1 MGRLDGKV
9 ALITGASPNIGRAA
23 ALGYAREG
31 AKVACNDINP
41 AAAEAAV
48 AAVLAEGSEAMAVPA
63 DVTNEAAVEAMV
75 GQVLQAWGRI
85 DVLINGAV
93 LWTGGSVLEMPKD
106 LYMRSLDV
114 MLGGNLLCTRHVARS
129 MIERGIAGSI
139 ICILSSAAWQGQPG
153 NIAYCTGKSGLINFV
168 RSAAMELA
176 PHGIR
181 VNGFTPTY
189 TQPETQEA
197 AEYGAAVRQALPNA
211 ATIGAERA
219 KWKSDFAALLP
230 LRTPRPSD
238 YIGGL
243 VYLASDESMMMT
255 GSSLNVDAGSLAKYW
270 PYVPHASS

>member
-31 AKVACNDINP
+31 AKVACNDINA
-41 AAAEAAV
+41 AAAEAVV
-48 AAVLAEGSEAMAVPA
+48 AAVRTEGGEAMAVPA
-63 DVTNEAAVEAMV
+63 DVTDEAAVEAMV
-75 GQVLQAWGRI
+75 GRVLEAWGRI

-114 MLGGNLLCTRHVARS
+114 MLGGNLLCTRYVAKS
-129 MIERGIAGSI
+129 MIERGIAGSV

-189 TQPETQEA
+189 TQPETPEA
-197 AEYGAAVRQALPNA
+197 VEYGAAVRRALPNA

-230 LRTPRPSD
+230 LRAPRPSD
-238 YIGGL
+238 YVGGL
-243 VYLASDESMMMT
+243 LYLASDESMMMT
-255 GSSLNVDAGSLAKYW
+255 GSSLNVDGGSLAKYW
-270 PYVPHASS
+270 PYVPHSAS

>member
-31 AKVACNDINP
+31 ARVACNDINA
-41 AAAEAAV
+41 AAAEAVVSAV
-48 AAVLAEGSEAMAVPA
+48 RAEGGEALAVPT
-63 DVTNEAAVEAMV
+63 DVTDEAAVQAMV
-75 GQVLQAWGRI
+75 AKVIETWGRI
-85 DVLINGAV
+85 DILINGAV

-114 MLGGNLLCTRHVARS
+114 MLGGNLLCTRYVART
-129 MIERGIAGSI
+129 MIEREIAGSV

-181 VNGFTPTY
+181 VNGFTPTI
-189 TQPETQEA
+189 TQPETDEA
-197 AEYGAAVRQALPNA
+197 VEYGAAVRRALPNA
-211 ATIGAERA
+211 QTVAAERGRF
-219 KWKSDFAALLP
+219 KSDFDALLP
-230 LRTPRPSD
+230 LRRPKPSD

-255 GSSLNVDAGSLAKYW
+255 GSSLNVDSGSLAKYW
-270 PYVPHASS
+270 PYVPH

>member
-31 AKVACNDINP
+31 ARVACNDINP
-41 AAAEAAV
+41 EAAEAVVAV
-48 AAVLAEGSEAMAVPA
+48 VRAEGGEAMAVPA
-63 DVTNEAAVEAMV
+63 DVTDETAVEAMV
-75 GQVLQAWGRI
+75 SSVLEAWGRI

-93 LWTGGSVLEMPKD
+93 LWTGGSVLEMEKA

-114 MLGGNLLCTRHVARS
+114 MLGGNLLCTRYVARS
-129 MIERGIAGSI
+129 MIERGIAGSV

-181 VNGFTPTY
+181 VNGFTPTF
-189 TQPETQEA
+189 TQPETDEA
-197 AEYGAAVRQALPNA
+197 AEYGRTVRQALPNA

-219 KWKSDFAALLP
+219 KWKSDLVGQMP
-230 LRTPRPSD
+230 LRPPRPSD

-255 GSSLNVDAGSLAKYW
+255 GSSLNVDSGSLAKYW
-270 PYVPHASS
+270 PYIPH

>member
-1 MGRLDGKV
+1 
-9 ALITGASPNIGRAA
+9 
-23 ALGYAREG
+23 
-31 AKVACNDINP
+31 
-41 AAAEAAV
+41 V
-48 AAVLAEGSEAMAVPA
+48 AAVNAEGGEAMAVPG
-63 DVTNEAAVEAMV
+63 DVTDEAAVEAMV
-75 GQVLQAWGRI
+75 GRVLEAWGHV

-114 MLGGNLLCTRHVARS
+114 MLGGNLLCTRYVARS

-197 AEYGAAVRQALPNA
+197 AEYGAAVRRALPNA

-230 LRTPRPSD
+230 LRAPRPSD
-238 YIGGL
+238 YIGWL

-255 GSSLNVDAGSLAKYW
+255 GSSLNVDGGSLAKYW
-270 PYVPHASS
+270 PYVPNPGE

>member
-31 AKVACNDINP
+31 AKVACNDINA
-41 AAAEAAV
+41 AAAEAVV
-48 AAVLAEGSEAMAVPA
+48 AAVRAEGGEAMAVPA
-63 DVTNEAAVEAMV
+63 DVTDEAAVEAMV
-75 GQVLQAWGRI
+75 SSVLHAWGRI

-93 LWTGGSVLEMPKD
+93 LWTGGSVLEMPRD
-106 LYMRSLDV
+106 LYMRSLEV

-129 MIERGIAGSI
+129 MIDRGISGSI

-181 VNGFTPTY
+181 VSTAPLCVVRCPTRRRSA
-189 TQPETQEA
+189 PSA
-197 AEYGAAVRQALPNA
+197 RSGR
-211 ATIGAERA
+211 ATSRRCCPCGRRGR
-219 KWKSDFAALLP
+219 
-230 LRTPRPSD
+230 RTTS
-238 YIGGL
+238 
-243 VYLASDESMMMT
+243 A
-255 GSSLNVDAGSLAKYW
+255 
-270 PYVPHASS
+270 ASSTWPPTNR

>member
-31 AKVACNDINP
+31 AKVACNDIN
-41 AAAEAAV
+41 AEAAQAVV
-48 AAVLAEGSEAMAVPA
+48 AAVTAEGGEAMAVPA
-63 DVTNEAAVEAMV
+63 DVTDEAAVEAMV
-75 GQVLQAWGRI
+75 AEVLEAWGRVDI
-85 DVLINGAV
+85 LINGAV
-93 LWTGGSVLEMPKD
+93 LWTGGSVLEMEKS

-114 MLGGNLLCTRHVARS
+114 MLGGNLLCTRYVARS
-129 MIERGIAGSI
+129 MIERQIGGSV

-181 VNGFTPTY
+181 VNGFTPTI
-189 TQPETQEA
+189 TQPETDEA
-197 AEYGAAVRQALPNA
+197 QEYGAAVRRALPNA
-211 ATIGAERA
+211 QSVAADRGRY
-219 KWKSDFAALLP
+219 KSDFDALLP
-230 LRTPRPSD
+230 LRRPRPSD

-243 VYLASDESMMMT
+243 VYLASDESLMMT
-255 GSSLNVDAGSLAKYW
+255 GSSLNVDSGSLAKYW
-270 PYVPHASS
+270 PYVPHGA

>member
-9 ALITGASPNIGRAA
+9 ALITGASPNIGRSA

-31 AKVACNDINP
+31 AKVACNDIN
-41 AAAEAAV
+41 AEAAEAVV
-48 AAVLAEGSEAMAVPA
+48 AAVQAEGGEAMAVPA
-63 DVTNEAAVEAMV
+63 DVTDEAAVQAMV
-75 GQVLQAWGRI
+75 AGVIERWGRI

-114 MLGGNLLCTRHVARS
+114 MLGGNLLCTRHVART
-129 MIERGIAGSI
+129 MIERGIAGSV

-181 VNGFTPTY
+181 VNGFTPTI
-189 TQPETQEA
+189 TQPETDEA
-197 AEYGAAVRQALPNA
+197 LEYGAAVRRALPNA
-211 ATIGAERA
+211 QAVAADRGRF
-219 KWKSDFAALLP
+219 KSDFDALLP
-230 LRTPRPSD
+230 LRRPRPSD

-270 PYVPHASS
+270 PYVPHGV

>member
-31 AKVACNDINP
+31 AKVACNDIN
-41 AAAEAAV
+41 AGAAEAVV
-48 AAVLAEGSEAMAVPA
+48 AAVRAEGGEAMAAPA
-63 DVTNEAAVEAMV
+63 DVTDEAAVEAMV
-75 GQVLQAWGRI
+75 SKVIEAWGHI
-85 DVLINGAV
+85 DILINGAV
-93 LWTGGSVLEMPKD
+93 LWTGGSVLEMPKE

-114 MLGGNLLCTRHVARS
+114 MLGGNLLCTRYVART
-129 MIERGIAGSI
+129 MIERQIAGSI

-181 VNGFTPTY
+181 VNGFTPTI
-189 TQPETQEA
+189 TQPETDEA
-197 AEYGAAVRQALPNA
+197 VEYGAAVRRALPNA
-211 ATIGAERA
+211 QTIAAERGRF
-219 KWKSDFAALLP
+219 KSDFDALLP
-230 LRTPRPSD
+230 LRRPKPSD

-243 VYLASDESMMMT
+243 VYLASDESMLMT

-270 PYVPHASS
+270 PYVPNPSS

>member
-31 AKVACNDINP
+31 ARVACNDIN
-41 AAAEAAV
+41 AESAEAVVTAVRDEGGEAMALLADVTDEAAV
-48 AAVLAEGSEAMAVPA
+48 Q
-63 DVTNEAAVEAMV
+63 AMV
-75 GQVLQAWGRI
+75 GKVLEAWGGI

-106 LYMRSLDV
+106 LYLRSLDV
-114 MLGGNLLCTRHVARS
+114 MLGGNLLCTRYVAKS

-181 VNGFTPTY
+181 VNGFTPTI
-189 TQPETQEA
+189 TQAETDEA
-197 AEYGAAVRQALPNA
+197 VEYGAAVRRALPNA
-211 ATIGAERA
+211 QAVAADRGRF
-219 KWKSDFAALLP
+219 KSDFDALLP
-230 LRTPRPSD
+230 LRRPKPSD

-270 PYVPHASS
+270 PYVPNPGT